1 MPEAVIVATA
11 RTAIGKAGRGALNNL
26 DGADLGALVIREAMA
41 RAGLEGPEIE
51 DVLLGAARLE
61 GPQGGNLG
69 RMAALRAGLPVS
81 VPGFAMDRK
90 CASGL
95 NTIALAAQRIMAGEG
110 DVYVAGGLDSCSLAL
125 PGTRGDRL
133 QNPWLKDHVRGV
145 YDSMIQTAETVA
157 ARYRIS
163 REAQDEFSL
172 LSQQRIAAA
181 QAEGRL
187 DAEIVPVTVT
197 KLVKDRAGA
206 VIGEETVTLAK
217 DEGNRPETTIEGL
230 AELRPVI
237 EGGTVTA
244 GNASQL
250 SDGASVCVVMSTREA
265 ARRGLQPLGVFR
277 GFAVA
282 GCEPDEMGI
291 GPVFAVPKL
300 LERAGLSV
308 DDIGLWELNEA
319 FAVQAIY
326 CRDRLGIDPERLN
339 LIGGAIAIGHPFGMS
354 GSRLTGHALIEG
366 KRRGEKYAVVTMCV
380 AGGIGAAGLFQ
391 IT

>member
-69 RMAALRAGLPVS
+69 RMAALRAGLPTS

-95 NTIALAAQRIMAGEG
+95 NTIALAAQRIIAGEG

-125 PGTRGDRL
+125 PGTRADRL
-133 QNPWLKDHVRGV
+133 QNPWLKEHVRGV

-157 ARYRIS
+157 ARYGIS

-206 VIGEETVTLAK
+206 VIGEETVTLAR

-230 AELRPVI
+230 AALRPVI

-250 SDGASVCVVMSTREA
+250 SDGASVCVVMSNREA

-300 LERAGLSV
+300 LQRADLTV

-326 CRDRLGIDPERLN
+326 CRDRLGIDPARLN
-339 LIGGAIAIGHPFGMS
+339 VNGGAIAIGHPFGMS

-366 KRRGEKYAVVTMCV
+366 RRRGAKYAVVTMCV
-380 AGGIGAAGLFQ
+380 AGGIGAAGLFE